1 MPFYGSYNGGF
12 RRGWVTNPYVA
23 GIPTHFTA
31 GDSVIWTDTVFVD
44 ASGGTGDSTTY
55 SLQYVFASVMIAP
68 ITVASVTQGTGWQ
81 TMISKTVSATFAA
94 GDYSWE
100 AQASSVAN
108 RFTLAT
114 GRVTVKPDLATVGP
128 GYDGRTQ
135 AQIALDHARQAFA
148 NFSASGGRVR
158 SYTIGHRSMTFDNL
172 VDIQGQVIYWEK
184 RVEEEKT
191 IANPRRRFL
200 HNRFDRVR

>member
-1 MPFYGSYNGGF
+1 MTFYGSNNGGF
-12 RRGWVTNPYVA
+12 RRGWVTSPYVS
-23 GIPTHFTA
+23 GIPAQFTA

-44 ASGGTGDSTTY
+44 PSGGTGDSTNY
-55 SLQYVFASVMIAP
+55 ALQYVFAGLMIAP
-68 ITVASVTQGTGWQ
+68 ITVASVAQGSAWQ
-81 TMISKTVSATFAA
+81 TTISKAVSATFAA

-100 AQASSVAN
+100 AQASSTAN

-114 GRVTVKPDLATVGP
+114 GRVTVKPDLAAVGL

-135 AQIALDHARQAFA
+135 AEIALDQARSAFS

-172 VDIQGQVIYWEK
+172 ADIQTQVTYWER
-184 RVEEEKT
+184 RVEAEK
-191 IANPRRRFL
+191 IAANPRRRIIR
-200 HNRFDRVR
+200 NRFDRIR